1 MLRRLVRSAAL
12 LIALAGGSAVLGGPG
27 VHAQSAPLALE
38 TGRGP
43 VYRIDIVGTIDTG
56 LARYVE
62 RAVAEAETAGAAAVV
77 VEMNTYGGLLD
88 AADDIR
94 SALLATE
101 IPVVV
106 VVDHNAASAGA
117 LIALASDRLV
127 MVPGASIGAATAVDM
142 TGETAPEKVQSY
154 TRGLMRA
161 TAEATGRD
169 PRIAEAMVDPSVE
182 IPGVTA
188 AGQLLTL
195 SSQEALR
202 FGLADAV
209 LPSADA
215 AVEAL
220 GLDGREAVD
229 HHASA
234 AERLLRFLGQPAVA
248 SLLMLMMMGGLFAE
262 MKAPGLGLPGAVAL
276 VGAALFFAPHYLLG
290 LVEAWEIILFVVG
303 VGLLAVEIF
312 VLPGFGVFGIGGILL
327 TVGALFLGLLPNA
340 GFALPDGADVSTALA
355 TLAAALVLLVL
366 LAISLARLLPTSPF
380 ANRLVLA
387 GGLSAAEGFT
397 SADTD
402 ETLVGATGTSLTPL
416 RPSGTAL
423 LTDRRVDV
431 VSDGPMLAAGTPVEV
446 VSVRG
451 SRVVVRARPAA

>member
-1 MLRRLVRSAAL
+1 MIRLPLRLAAFV
-12 LIALAGGSAVLGGPG
+12 LAFVAGTAA
-27 VHAQSAPLALE
+27 VHAQAAPLTLE
-38 TGRGP
+38 TGDGP
-43 VYRIDIVGTIDTG
+43 VFRIAVSGMVDTG

-62 RAVAEAETAGAAAVV
+62 RAVAEAETAGAAAIV

-88 AADDIR
+88 AADEIR
-94 SALLATE
+94 TALLDTDV
-101 IPVVV
+101 PVIV

-127 MVPGASIGAATAVDM
+127 MVPGSSIGAATAVDM
-142 TGETAPEKVQSY
+142 AGEAAPEKVQSY

-169 PRIAEAMVDPSVE
+169 PRIAEAMVDPAIA
-182 IPGVTA
+182 IPGVSE

-202 FGLADAV
+202 VGLADAV

-215 AVEAL
+215 TVEAL
-220 GLDGREAVD
+220 GLDGRDAVD

-234 AERLLRFLGQPAVA
+234 AERLLRFLGQPAIA
-248 SLLMLMMMGGLFAE
+248 SLLMLMMLGGLFAE

-290 LVEAWEIILFVVG
+290 LVETWEIILFVVG

-312 VLPGFGVFGIGGILL
+312 VLPGFGVFGIAGIAL

-340 GFALPDGADVSTALA
+340 GFALPDGTEVSTALA

-366 LAISLARLLPTSPF
+366 LAVSLARLLPESPF
-380 ANRLVLA
+380 ANRMVLA

-397 SADTD
+397 ASDTD
-402 ETLVGATGTSLTPL
+402 ETLLGARGTSLTPL
-416 RPSGTAL
+416 RPSGTAMVD
-423 LTDRRVDV
+423 DRRVDV

-451 SRVVVRARPAA
+451 SRVVVRALHEGA

>member
-1 MLRRLVRSAAL
+1 MTRRLLRSAAL
-12 LIALAGGSAVLGGPG
+12 LVAVVAGAAGA
-27 VHAQSAPLALE
+27 HAQASPLSLE
-38 TGRGP
+38 TGDGP
-43 VYRIDIVGTIDTG
+43 VYRIDIAGMIDTG

-62 RAVAEAETAGAAAVV
+62 RAVAEAEGAGAAAIVV
-77 VEMNTYGGLLD
+77 DMNTYGGLLD

-94 SALLATE
+94 SALLATDV
-101 IPVVV
+101 PVVV

-117 LIALASDRLV
+117 LIALASDRIV

-142 TGETAPEKVQSY
+142 TGEVAPEKVQSY

-169 PRIAEAMVDPSVE
+169 PRLAEAMVDPAVE

-202 FGLADAV
+202 VGLADAV

-215 AVEAL
+215 TVEAL
-220 GLDGREAVD
+220 GLDGRDAVD

-290 LVEAWEIILFVVG
+290 LVEAWEIVLFVVG

-312 VLPGFGVFGIGGILL
+312 VLPGFGVFGIAGIAA
-327 TVGALFLGLLPNA
+327 TIGALFLGLLPNA
-340 GFALPDGADVSTALA
+340 GFALPDGADVATALA

-366 LAISLARLLPTSPF
+366 LAVSLARLMPESAF

-402 ETLVGATGTSLTPL
+402 ETLLGATGTTLTPL

-423 LTDRRVDV
+423 LADRRVDV
-431 VSDGPMLAAGTPVEV
+431 VSDGPMLAAGTAVEV

-451 SRVVVRARPAA
+451 SRVVVRALPEAA

>member
-1 MLRRLVRSAAL
+1 MIRRPLRLAAFVLALLAGSAAT
-12 LIALAGGSAVLGGPG
+12 
-27 VHAQSAPLALE
+27 HAQTAPLSLE
-38 TGRGP
+38 TGDGP
-43 VYRIDIVGTIDTG
+43 VFRIAVSGMVDTG

-62 RAVAEAETAGAAAVV
+62 RAVAEAETAGAAAIV

-94 SALLATE
+94 SALLDTDV
-101 IPVVV
+101 PVVV

-127 MVPGASIGAATAVDM
+127 MVPGSSIGAATAVDM
-142 TGETAPEKVQSY
+142 TGEAAPEKVQSY

-169 PRIAEAMVDPSVE
+169 PRLAEAMVDPAVE
-182 IPGVTA
+182 IPGVSA

-202 FGLADAV
+202 VGLADAV

-215 AVEAL
+215 VVAEL
-220 GLDGREAVD
+220 GLDGRDAVD

-248 SLLMLMMMGGLFAE
+248 SLLMLMMLGGLFAE

-290 LVEAWEIILFVVG
+290 LVETWEIILFVVG

-312 VLPGFGVFGIGGILL
+312 VLPGFGVFGIAGIAL

-340 GFALPDGADVSTALA
+340 GFALPAGADVATALA

-366 LAISLARLLPTSPF
+366 LAVSLARLLPESPF
-380 ANRLVLA
+380 ANRMVLA

-397 SADTD
+397 AADTD
-402 ETLVGATGTSLTPL
+402 ETLLGARGTTLTPL

-423 LTDRRVDV
+423 LADRRVDV
-431 VSDGPMLAAGTPVEV
+431 VSDGPLLAAGTPVEV

-451 SRVVVRARPAA
+451 SRVVVRASAEAA